1 MSITNPI
8 DPSLLPSGPIGPDS
22 TEGPSF
28 VPLLTD
34 NSTITDT
41 VGPSD
46 TTSSS
51 PSLSLFLSASE
62 INLPLPQ
69 LTLSQFMKTV
79 NNALNTLR
87 DTVFANENQNN
98 LTLRNMHLN
107 GLLVASNLSSIFNNL
122 IKLAQAQS
130 QLFDAETSQT
140 SAINSAIQN
149 FNNNISSTQPSPGS
163 DAQQTNAINL
173 AIAQYNAGTLSL
185 ADFTI
190 AVDSYNTYASSRNL
204 TIAPFVATLNSAIAT
219 YNLQVS
225 AINAQIEEVNII
237 RLGVGLD
244 PLPLEEPLTPVTV
257 LPLVTIP
264 DTLPVPSLPPRTSVP
279 LLPTPDPAP
288 TSHDLIS
295 TIFSPQFDAE
305 LPPVI
310 TFQNFLQ
317 LVQSYRE
324 FVQFFLESRVKIQ
337 PNGYIEPLPAVF
349 FNSSAGVSTVA
360 GVGLGSIAIGLDTR
374 GMEKLLGDAIYTS
387 AALQFGLPLP
397 ARLVETLKL
406 FSLKT
411 LSVGALLATI
421 PAMRLVANKLPFID
435 ITRSASDVFLGFTY
449 STQIS
454 NSLAADDRLLTIQGF
469 ARSEFPG
476 FNDARLKQL
485 SSALNAGLNISLLN
499 FGLFQLS
506 QSLGIPGL
514 ASQLVGQPL
523 SEGST
528 VADTFQNPLSV
539 ANLKFNLAQQL
550 VSTNVSNPVNANS
563 VANTSINSVIAQN
576 DIKSAQDLRASLLQE
591 FQKQGVA
598 NQSAIALA
606 QSASDFITAESLG
619 LYLLDNKINHD
630 ILNRQVLSD
639 RLKNEGI
646 NSVVADNVISKILSV
661 QTNSLRSLRDQIAE
675 ELKSS
680 HNISNGNALLA
691 ATKAVLGDQ
700 TINALPLLSPSQLSD
715 QIAGKVV
722 ALLSPVLGTFDA
734 QNIANQLNLSLFGPT
749 VGNEINA
756 DESRRPNSIKNQLIA
771 QMEHLHKLQNEDI
784 NAAIQELF
792 RGFSKPN
799 FDLYTFNN
807 RIMDPA
813 NTFLLSMWTG
823 AMYKGQGD
831 FPSNYQKTLDVII

>member
-8 DPSLLPSGPIGPDS
+8 DPNILPSGPIGPDS
-22 TEGPSF
+22 TDGPSF

-34 NSTITDT
+34 NTTITDSF
-41 VGPSD
+41 GPSD
-46 TTSSS
+46 TSSS
-51 PSLSLFLSASE
+51 SSSSSLILSADE
-62 INLPLPQ
+62 INLPFPD

-79 NNALNTLR
+79 SNAIGELR
-87 DTVFANENQNN
+87 ETIFATEDQNN

-107 GLLVASNLSSIFNNL
+107 GFLVASNLTSIFNNL
-122 IKLAQAQS
+122 MNISHSETLIYNAQS
-130 QLFDAETSQT
+130 SQIA
-140 SAINSAIQN
+140 AINSAIQTYN
-149 FNNNISSTQPSPGS
+149 TNISATMPSPNS
-163 DAQQTNAINL
+163 DNQQTNAINV
-173 AIAQYNAGTLSL
+173 AIAQYNAGNLSL

-190 AVDSYNTYASSRNL
+190 AVDSYNAYASSRNL
-204 TIAPFVATLNSAIAT
+204 TIAPFVAALNSAIAA
-219 YNLQVS
+219 YNLEVS
-225 AINAQIEEVNII
+225 VINAQIEEVNIL

-244 PLPLEEPLTPVTV
+244 PLPLEELLTPVTL

-264 DTLPVPSLPPRTSVP
+264 PTLPVPSLPSRTSVP
-279 LLPTPDPAP
+279 TLPNPNAP
-288 TSHDLIS
+288 QTSHSLIS
-295 TIFSPQFDAE
+295 TIFSPQFDAQ

-310 TFQNFLQ
+310 SFQNFLEI
-317 LVQSYRE
+317 VQSYRE

-337 PNGYIEPLPAVF
+337 PNGYVEPLPAVF
-349 FNSSAGVSTVA
+349 FNSAAGVSTVS
-360 GVGLGSIAIGLDTR
+360 GVGLGSLAIGLDTR
-374 GMEKLLGDAIYTS
+374 GMEKLLGNAIYTS
-387 AALQFGLPLP
+387 SALQFGLPLP
-397 ARLVETLKL
+397 ARLLETLKL
-406 FSLKT
+406 FSLKS

-421 PAMRLVANKLPFID
+421 PATRIVANKLPYID
-435 ITRSASDVFLGFTY
+435 ITRSASAVFLGYTY

-454 NSLAADDRLLTIQGF
+454 NSLAADDNLLTIQGF
-469 ARSEFPG
+469 ARSDFPG

-485 SSALNAGLNISLLN
+485 SGALNAGLNLSLLN

-514 ASQLVGQPL
+514 ASQLVGLPL

-528 VADTFQNPLSV
+528 VGDVFQNPLSI
-539 ANLKFNLAQQL
+539 ANLKFNLAKQL
-550 VSTNVSNPVNANS
+550 VSTNVSNPDNADSIANS
-563 VANTSINSVIAQN
+563 SINNVIAQRE
-576 DIKSAQDLRASLLQE
+576 IKSAQDLNAALLQE
-591 FQKQGVA
+591 FRNQGIA
-598 NQSAIALA
+598 NQNAIALA
-606 QSASDFITAESLG
+606 QGAADFITAESLG
-619 LYLLDNKINHD
+619 LYLLDTRINRD
-630 ILNRQVLSD
+630 ILNRQILSD

-646 NSVVADNVISKILSV
+646 NSLVADTVISKILSV

-680 HNISNGNALLA
+680 YGNALLA
-691 ATKAVLGDQ
+691 ATKAVIGDQ
-700 TINALPLLSPSQLSD
+700 TINAPPLLSPSELSD

-722 ALLSPVLGTFDA
+722 ALLSPVLSTFEA
-734 QNIANQLNLSLFGPT
+734 QNVANQINLSLFGPT

-771 QMEHLHKLQNEDI
+771 QMEHLHKLRNEEI
-784 NAAIQELF
+784 NSAIQELF

-799 FDLYTFNN
+799 FDLYAFNL